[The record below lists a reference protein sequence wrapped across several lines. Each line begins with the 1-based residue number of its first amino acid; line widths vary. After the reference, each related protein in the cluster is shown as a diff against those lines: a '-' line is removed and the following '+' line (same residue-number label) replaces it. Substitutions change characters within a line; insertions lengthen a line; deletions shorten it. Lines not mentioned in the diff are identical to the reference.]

1 MTVEK
6 PGPIATRL
14 VREVRK
20 VKGARVVDLRAFREG
35 TTNAAELQKSV
46 ATRDDLTDFHP
57 SHALY
62 VYVQNQVSVLAE
74 QLTALPATAKL
85 ADRIEA
91 AQDEYMPGGP
101 PMSPLTTSYFTCW
114 AFFDAAVGPQ
124 HETLGT
130 CVMAVGNALGM
141 DPGFLALVRAMQAS
155 AMSVYQ
161 HEGFNADGT
170 TMLRDLVSG
179 ARASCIVPSGWRG
192 SHGELW
198 LGRVLPPPPGALPV
212 SVVFTTPYV
221 LRGANER
228 DWLAYFE
235 RTLGAARGDANKCT
249 SALKFGI
256 EWSEYIF
263 AGYAGHVHEAIF
275 LEGLP
280 DVPRSLPHHGPRS
293 R

>member
-1 MTVEK
+1 MVTLAQ

-14 VREVRK
+14 VKELRK
-20 VKGARVVDLRAFREG
+20 VKSGRVVDLGAFREG
-35 TTNAAELQKSV
+35 TKNAAELQKSV
-46 ATRDDLTDFHP
+46 ATRDDLSDFHP
-57 SHALY
+57 AHALY

-85 ADRIEA
+85 ADVIEA

-114 AFFDAAVGPQ
+114 AFFDASAGPL

-130 CVMAVGNALGM
+130 CVMAVGEALGM
-141 DPGFLALVRAMQAS
+141 SLDFLRMVQAMQSS
-155 AMSVYQ
+155 AMSVFQ
-161 HEGFNADGT
+161 HEGFEADGT
-170 TMLRDLVSG
+170 TQLRDLVSG
-179 ARASCIVPSGWRG
+179 AQASCIVPSGWRG
-192 SHGELW
+192 SRGDLL
-198 LGRVLPPPPGALPV
+198 LGRVLPPPTSAASP
-212 SVVFTTPYV
+212 SVLFTTPYV
-221 LRGANER
+221 RRGATAQ

-235 RTLGAARGDANKCT
+235 RTLGPSRGDRDKRT
-249 SALKFGI
+249 SALKFSVD
-256 EWSEYIF
+256 WSEFIF

-280 DVPRSLPHHGPRS
+280 DVPRMLPHGRQ

>member
-1 MTVEK
+1 MVTLAK

-14 VREVRK
+14 VKELRK
-20 VKGARVVDLRAFREG
+20 LKGARVVDLGAFREG
-35 TTNAAELQKSV
+35 TKNAAELQKSV
-46 ATRDDLTDFHP
+46 ATRDDLADFHP
-57 SHALY
+57 AHALY
-62 VYVQNQVSVLAE
+62 VHVQNQVSVLAE

-114 AFFDAAVGPQ
+114 AFFDAAVGPLN
-124 HETLGT
+124 ETLGT
-130 CVMAVGNALGM
+130 CVMAVGEPLGM
-141 DPGFLALVRAMQAS
+141 SLDFLRLVQAMQSS

-161 HEGFNADGT
+161 HEGFDADGT
-170 TMLRDLVSG
+170 TLLRDLVTG
-179 ARASCIVPSGWRG
+179 TRASCIVPSGWRG
-192 SHGELW
+192 TRGELL
-198 LGRVLPPPPGALPV
+198 LGRVLPPPPGASPV

-221 LRGANER
+221 LRGATER

-235 RTLGAARGDANKCT
+235 RTLGAAREDANKCT
-249 SALKFGI
+249 SALKFAI
-256 EWSEYIF
+256 HWSEFIF

-280 DVPRSLPHHGPRS
+280 DTPGSLPHHS